1 MTSQDKYS
9 IVQQLEESLQKP
21 EILARLE
28 HYPDVLVN
36 DIWEVVYPIMPLCD
50 PDDSSPERLMQVLK
64 QRCVA
69 SLKIEESCG
78 LFSIILFTLSNSVCF
93 KSHKVIRCS
102 LEELEGRLLKEFG
115 IQDKDQC
122 NDMHQSEYNTSGRK

>member
-1 MTSQDKYS
+1 MTSEDKYS

-36 DIWEVVYPIMPLCD
+36 DIWEVVYPMMPLCD

-64 QRCVA
+64 QRCGA
-69 SLKIEESCG
+69 
-78 LFSIILFTLSNSVCF
+78 LSNHLYPV
-93 KSHKVIRCS
+93 
-102 LEELEGRLLKEFG
+102 
-115 IQDKDQC
+115 
-122 NDMHQSEYNTSGRK
+122 